1 MGQLSPLDSARSHGT
16 TEAELTLHRHLSEE
30 THALAGALSSALGCE
45 VPSRAAGSLVAELI
59 GWDVVEFPPAMTDPF
74 ERHAAVASA
83 LSALVY
89 RDGIEALREY
99 VPRPLEFVLGVR
111 LPHDPFGE

>member
-1 MGQLSPLDSARSHGT
+1 MAQLSPLDSTRFHGT
-16 TEAELTLHRHLSEE
+16 TEAELALHRRLSDV
-30 THALAGALSSALGCE
+30 TQALAGALSSALGCE

-59 GWDVVEFPPAMTDPF
+59 GGDIVEFPPAMTDPF

-83 LSALVY
+83 LRALVA
-89 RDGIEALREY
+89 RDGIEALREF
-99 VPRPLEFVLGVR
+99 VSRPLEFVLGVR